1 MLKLIQ
7 KLLICNLI
15 NIVLMIFIM
24 VNICNFYMNILIN
37 GINCVVEKKVTKFI
51 WGVLVVKN

>member
-1 MLKLIQ
+1 
-7 KLLICNLI
+7 
-15 NIVLMIFIM
+15 M

>member
-1 MLKLIQ
+1 
-7 KLLICNLI
+7 
-15 NIVLMIFIM
+15 M

-37 GINCVVEKKVTKFI
+37 GINCEVEKKVTKFI